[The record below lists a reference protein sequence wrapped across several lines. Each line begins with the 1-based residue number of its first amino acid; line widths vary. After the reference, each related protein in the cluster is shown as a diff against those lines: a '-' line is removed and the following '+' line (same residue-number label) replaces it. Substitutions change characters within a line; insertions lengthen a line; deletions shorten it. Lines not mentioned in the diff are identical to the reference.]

1 MALALC
7 TFHFIL
13 TSQASVLGWTQL
25 WQHSRYPAASLAG
38 NYPLINTQFL
48 LKPTHTIHKEGQ
60 IHEVPTYCLPTARTI
75 LLLHT
80 NLCWGPGFH
89 FLWMFQI
96 CVNSVAKCPHSAE
109 KKPLPKKWETYSSPQ
124 IVVWG
129 AERWKVSTTQ
139 TSLSKEK
146 RLQSNTGMQ
155 SGKHRVK
162 RTMINYV
169 IQDSVL
175 FILQFINFCI
185 LDLTILILQRI
196 LKIATDVIIYGLHTV
211 IVRNQKRRQKNGRL
225 SFPENHWKVYMK
237 SLNTLWSSNVHLT
250 VSHYKLERKCCPHNV
265 DFKSS
270 CKDLERQ

>member
-1 MALALC
+1 MALAFC

-13 TSQASVLGWTQL
+13 TSQASVLGWKQL
-25 WQHSRYPAASLAG
+25 WQHSRYPAARLAG

-60 IHEVPTYCLPTARTI
+60 IREVPTYCLPTARTI

-96 CVNSVAKCPHSAE
+96 CNNSVAKLPHSAE

-124 IVVWG
+124 TVVRG

-139 TSLSKEK
+139 TPLSKEK

-155 SGKHRVK
+155 SGKHRVQ

-175 FILQFINFCI
+175 FILQLINFWI
-185 LDLTILILQRI
+185 LDLTTLILQRI
-196 LKIATDVIIYGLHTV
+196 LKIATHVIIYGLHTV

-225 SFPENHWKVYMK
+225 SFPEYHWEVHMK
-237 SLNTLWSSNVHLT
+237 SVNTLWSSNVHLT

-270 CKDLERQ
+270 CKDLER